1 MRIVA
6 WNIRHGGGTRVDAIA
21 RQLHRW
27 APDVTA
33 LCEFRATPPS
43 ADLARRLAARGL
55 VHQRTTADPRSPN
68 DNALLIASR
77 WPLRRIRL
85 PGEPT
90 EPGRWLLAA
99 VAGPQPFLLGA
110 MHVPNRI
117 TGRKYPFLDAVLA
130 YASGRCAGPAV
141 LVGDTNSGRRGIDE
155 ESPAFNDRED
165 GWIVGLEACG
175 FMDAFRHLHGN
186 ASAFTWYSP
195 NAGNGFRIDQAFVNR
210 HLLPDLN
217 NVRHVWGRT
226 RSRPGRTAVSDHA
239 ALLLDLFVQARP
251 RLQKAPMYPDGRID
265 RRGSLRYP
273 QQPWRAVGHE

>member
-6 WNIRHGGGTRVDAIA
+6 WNIRHGGGTRVEAIA
-21 RQLHRW
+21 RQLRRW
-27 APDVTA
+27 APDVAA

-43 ADLARRLAARGL
+43 RDLARRLAAGGL
-55 VHQRTTADPRSPN
+55 GHQRTTAEVRSPN

-85 PGEPT
+85 SGEPT
-90 EPGRWLLAA
+90 EPGRWLLVA

-130 YASGRCAGPAV
+130 YASSGRAGPAV
-141 LVGDTNSGRRGIDE
+141 LVGDTNCGRRGIDE

-175 FMDAFRHLHGN
+175 FTDAFRHLH
-186 ASAFTWYSP
+186 AETSAFTWYSP

-210 HLLPDLN
+210 HLLPDLH
-217 NVRHVWGRT
+217 RARYAWART
-226 RSRPGRTAVSDHA
+226 RSRPGRAAVSDHA
-239 ALLLDLFVQARP
+239 ALLLDLYVGQKETRTLRSAR
-251 RLQKAPMYPDGRID
+251 YGRF
-265 RRGSLRYP
+265 REMARMSHLPERG
-273 QQPWRAVGHE
+273 